1 MGSDRRN
8 HLPIRLH
15 WAGIIEAAVLVASA
29 GARGA
34 CAQATAPPARMLL
47 VVEKRA
53 NALDII
59 DPTTLKFIAKVEVG
73 EDPHEVIASADGR
86 VAYVSNYGGERS
98 TLHSIAVVDLV
109 HDRALPA
116 IDLGAL
122 YGAHGLDFAGGE
134 LYFTV
139 ETNKAIGRYN
149 PSTRQ
154 IDWVLGTGQDRTHMV
169 WVARSL
175 DKIVTSNV
183 RSATMSVIQLVAP
196 ARGEPGPPGGGDQRL
211 WEVTNVPVGRG
222 GEGFDVSPDGREIW
236 TANAED
242 ATVSIIAFATN
253 KVIETVPIAVKGA
266 NRLKFTPDGKYVF
279 VSGLGGGSG
288 ASAAPDVVV
297 LDAKTRKEVKQ
308 LQLGGGAAGMLMDP
322 GGSRAFIAVS
332 GGNKMVALDLH
343 TFAVVGE
350 LAPLG
355 NPDGMA
361 WGAPLAGR

>member
-1 MGSDRRN
+1 MGSHRWVRSTSRRCRIGSIAASIVVA
-8 HLPIRLH
+8 LPLGTREL
-15 WAGIIEAAVLVASA
+15 
-29 GARGA
+29 
-34 CAQATAPPARMLL
+34 CAQAFVPLGRMLL

-59 DPTTLKFIAKVEVG
+59 DPTTLKFVAKVPVG

-98 TLHSIAVVDLV
+98 TLHSIAVVDLLT
-109 HDRALPA
+109 HRALPA

-122 YGAHGLDFAGGE
+122 RGAHGLDFAGGE

-149 PSTRQ
+149 PLSRQ

-183 RSATMSVIQLVAP
+183 RSATMSIIDLVAP
-196 ARGEPGPPGGGDQRL
+196 PSGPSDPQARGDQRL

-242 ATVSIIAFATN
+242 ATVSIIDFVTK
-253 KVIETVPIAVKGA
+253 KVIQTVPISVNGA
-266 NRLKFTPDGKYVF
+266 NRLKFTPGGKFVL

-288 ASAAPDVVV
+288 ALAAPDVVV
-297 LDAKTRKEVKQ
+297 LDAKSRKEVKQ

-322 GGSRAFIAVS
+322 AAHVRSLR
-332 GGNKMVALDLH
+332 
-343 TFAVVGE
+343 
-350 LAPLG
+350 
-355 NPDGMA
+355 
-361 WGAPLAGR
+361 

>member
-1 MGSDRRN
+1 MGSHRWLPSTSRRYRSG
-8 HLPIRLH
+8 IMV
-15 WAGIIEAAVLVASA
+15 AGVLVALPLV
-29 GARGA
+29 ARA
-34 CAQATAPPARMLL
+34 MRAQASAPPGRTLL

-59 DPTTLKFIAKVEVG
+59 DATTLKFVAKVPVG

-109 HDRALPA
+109 THRALPA

-122 YGAHGLDFAGGE
+122 RGAHGLDFAGGE

-149 PSTRQ
+149 PSSRQ
-154 IDWVLGTGQDRTHMV
+154 IDWALGTGQDRTHMV

-183 RSATMSVIQLVAP
+183 RSATMSIIDLVAP
-196 ARGEPGPPGGGDQRL
+196 SSGESGPEARGDQRL

-242 ATVSIIAFATN
+242 ATVSIIDFATK
-253 KVIETVPIAVKGA
+253 KVIQTVPISVNGA
-266 NRLKFTPDGKYVF
+266 NRLKFTPDGKFVL
-279 VSGLGGGSG
+279 VSGLGSGNG
-288 ASAAPDVVV
+288 ASAPPDVVV
-297 LDAKTRKEVKQ
+297 LDAKSRKEVKQ

-322 GGSRAFIAVS
+322 DGSRAFIAVS
-332 GGNKMVALDLH
+332 GGNKLVALNLT
-343 TFAVVGE
+343 TFTVAGQ
-350 LAPLG
+350 LTPLG

-361 WGAPLAGR
+361 WGAPSAR